1 MKVLVKRV
9 RVGAGGL
16 KEAMFNYVDNVWL
29 LEITFLL
36 RNVSMDVI
44 NPTPAAAPFCSYL
57 L

>member
-1 MKVLVKRV
+1 M
-9 RVGAGGL
+9 GAGGL
-16 KEAMFNYVDNVWL
+16 KEATFNYVDNVWL
-29 LEITFLL
+29 LEIRFLL